1 MKCDFYFCFL
11 ITNVLKQSACQ
22 IVMHFG
28 QIVLMKSGILCDVLK
43 SVLYFSFCSEY
54 VMQLHFQHTGDCM
67 SCTSWYTVYLVYLP
81 ILLSIC
87 SNSQTQFP
95 TSSYFCHSYSLHD
108 VFFFFFNVT
117 VSGLTSRWTEM
128 SLTSSERMRRRCLS
142 RQPVHREREEIW
154 GKTCLF
160 LNTVSCRQILFV
172 HKVYCYNFF
181 RRRAAVRVLT

>member
-1 MKCDFYFCFL
+1 MWFLFLFL

-95 TSSYFCHSYSLHD
+95 TPSYFCHSYSLHD
-108 VFFFFFNVT
+108 VFFFLTWLSVAWRPG
-117 VSGLTSRWTEM
+117 GLK
-128 SLTSSERMRRRCLS
+128 CLS
-142 RQPVHREREEIW
+142 RLQREW
-154 GKTCLF
+154 NGD
-160 LNTVSCRQILFV
+160 VSAGSQYTERGRKSGGRHVCF
-172 HKVYCYNFF
+172 
-181 RRRAAVRVLT
+181 